1 MLAIPSRS
9 SKWNGSMNEQ
19 VMHVTVSVS
28 IPNASL
34 LNQDNHPGK
43 SIHTQIID
51 SWGPNVNKTK
61 RTHPIPTEQKVI
73 VYEGNFCN
81 TKFQVKKIPL
91 AQMIHHVW
99 RMPSHAMRQDS
110 CYCCCWS
117 ASDAWA
123 FASVSFDG
131 KLVRV
136 SQIFSL
142 GCELRMVKISEKSEA
157 HDIWLETRACNARSC

>member
-1 MLAIPSRS
+1 MLAFPSRFL
-9 SKWNGSMNEQ
+9 KWNESMNEQ

-43 SIHTQIID
+43 STNILIID
-51 SWGPNVNKTK
+51 SWGMNVNKAE
-61 RTHPIPTEQKVI
+61 RTHPIPTVQKMI

-99 RMPSHAMRQDS
+99 RIPSNAMPQDS
-110 CYCCCWS
+110 CYSCCWS

-131 KLVRV
+131 KLVRA
-136 SQIFSL
+136 SQIFPL
-142 GCELRMVKISEKSEA
+142 DCELRMLKISEKGED
-157 HDIWLETRACNARSC
+157 HDVWLEAARI